1 MKPFKKKWNLKYTE
15 AFTIDWHKA
24 SSEVENIMNDKKFIN
39 HSFDHRL
46 IIANLYM
53 QIKNYERSNNVDEYL
68 KLLDQNRN
76 LIKGES

>member
-1 MKPFKKKWNLKYTE
+1 MKPFKKKWNPKYIE

-24 SSEVENIMNDKKFIN
+24 SNEVENIMNDKNFIN
-39 HSFDHRL
+39 RSFDHRL
-46 IIANLYM
+46 IVANLYM
-53 QIKNYERSNNVDEYL
+53 QIKNYERSDNVDEYL